1 MSLHDIG
8 VELLAELR
16 AQGCPL
22 VVLDGPE
29 ATATATFGRERIV
42 IEHDDGGDRFGPARS
57 QSVNPKRRMTRL
69 VGVKVTI
76 YAQST
81 RAGAQ
86 PFEHRA
92 RAEQILDVVLVALE
106 LVAAN
111 RRNRIEFTSGRFSV
125 PDDLSASERHGGA
138 VYELTFTIERA
149 VVAQTWAGAAQGEA
163 VLDTVITTAD
173 AAVVTAPGA

>member
-8 VELLAELR
+8 VELYAALR

-29 ATATATFGRERIV
+29 NTATATFGRERIV
-42 IEHDDGGDRFGPARS
+42 LEHDDGGDRFAPARS

-69 VGVKVTI
+69 VGGKVTI

-106 LVAAN
+106 LVAAE
-111 RRNRIEFTSGRFSV
+111 RRNRIEFTGGRFV
-125 PDDLSASERHGGA
+125 LPADLAATERIGGA
-138 VYELTFTIERA
+138 VYELTFSLERA
-149 VVAQTWAGAAQGEA
+149 VVAQTWAGLAQSEA
-163 VLDTVITTAD
+163 VLDAVVTFAD
-173 AAVVTAPGA
+173 AAEVVAPGA